1 MVVFQEILWLRW
13 IVSQQLNNLKVKMMI
28 NRRKVLQSLASLPFA
43 GSLFGTNS
51 LSAQT
56 NSAAVVSSLR
66 RDFFKELGLRTFINA
81 AGTYTSM
88 TGSLMPKEVVEAI
101 NYGAN
106 EYVNL
111 DDLQDK
117 VGERIAELLGC
128 EYATVSSGCFG
139 AMSIGM
145 AGILTGKDPKKVKQL
160 PNTEGMKNEVIMQE
174 SHSIGYAQALTNV
187 GAKVVRVKTA
197 KQLEKAITD
206 KTCMLWFLNAHTDRG
221 EIKWEE
227 FIDLGKKHNIPTFID
242 CAADVPPVENLFRF
256 TKMGF
261 DLVAFSGGKGLRGP
275 QSAGLLLGKK
285 EYIEAARMHTPPR
298 GETIGRGMK
307 VNKEEVLGM
316 LAALELYLE
325 KDHRKEW
332 EMWESQIQLIS
343 DSANSVVGVETEIHV
358 PPYANHVPS
367 LRIRWDEKKVKITPN
382 EVRKQLTEGHP
393 SIQTVGDSK
402 SVGMT
407 TWMMVPGQERIVAK
421 RVKEILSSAT

>member
-1 MVVFQEILWLRW
+1 
-13 IVSQQLNNLKVKMMI
+13 MI
-28 NRRKVLQSLASLPFA
+28 NRRKVLQSLASIPFA
-43 GSLFGTNS
+43 GGLFGIKT
-51 LSAQT
+51 LSAQSKPELLAS
-56 NSAAVVSSLR
+56 NLR
-66 RDFFKELGLRTFINA
+66 RNFFKELGLRTFINA

-101 NYGAN
+101 SYSAD

-117 VGERIAELLGC
+117 VGERIAELLEC

-145 AGILTGKDPKKVKQL
+145 AGVITGKDPKKVKQL
-160 PNTEGMKNEVIMQE
+160 PNTNGMKNEVIMQE

-187 GAKVVRVKTA
+187 GAKIVKVKTA
-197 KQLEKAITD
+197 KQLENAISN

-227 FIDLGKKHNIPTFID
+227 FISLGKKYKIPTFID

-275 QSAGLLLGKK
+275 QSAGLLLGKR

-298 GETIGRGMK
+298 GETIARGMK

-325 KDHRKEW
+325 KDHNKEW
-332 EMWESQIQLIS
+332 EMWESQIKLIS
-343 DSANSVVGVETEIHV
+343 DSASSVKGVETEIHV
-358 PPYANHVPS
+358 PKYANHVPS
-367 LRIRWDEKKVKITPN
+367 LRIRWNEKKVKISPN
-382 EVRKQLTEGHP
+382 EVRKQLSEGHP
-393 SIQTVGDSK
+393 SIQTVGDST
-402 SVGMT
+402 SLGIT

-421 RVKEILSSAT
+421 RIKEILSSVI

>member
-1 MVVFQEILWLRW
+1 
-13 IVSQQLNNLKVKMMI
+13 MI
-28 NRRKVLQSLASLPFA
+28 NRRKVIQSLATLPFA

-51 LSAQT
+51 LSAQPST
-56 NSAAVVSSLR
+56 AAVVSSMR
-66 RDFFKELGLRTFINA
+66 RDFFKELGLKTFINA

-88 TGSLMPKEVVEAI
+88 TGSLMPKEVIEAI
-101 NYGAN
+101 SYGAT

-117 VGERIAELLGC
+117 VGERIAELLDC

-145 AGILTGKDPKKVKQL
+145 AGILSGMDPEKVKQL
-160 PNTEGMKNEVIMQE
+160 PNTDGMKNEVIIQE
-174 SHSIGYAQALTNV
+174 SHTIGYAQALTNV
-187 GAKVVRVKTA
+187 GAKVIKIKTA
-197 KQLEKAITD
+197 RQLEKAINE
-206 KTCMLWFLNAHTDRG
+206 KTAMLWFLNAHTDQG

-227 FIDLGKKHNIPTFID
+227 FIALGKKHNIPTFID

-275 QSAGLLLGKK
+275 QSAGLLLGKRK
-285 EYIEAARMHTPPR
+285 YIEAARMHTPPR

-316 LAALELYLE
+316 LAALELYLQ
-325 KDHRKEW
+325 KDHAKEW

-343 DSANSVVGVETEIHV
+343 DSATSIEGVSTEIHV
-358 PPYANHVPS
+358 PKYANHVPS

-382 EVRKQLTEGHP
+382 EVRKQLSEGHP
-393 SIQTVGDSK
+393 SIQTVGDAE

-421 RVKEILSSAT
+421 RVKEILSSAV

>member
-1 MVVFQEILWLRW
+1 
-13 IVSQQLNNLKVKMMI
+13 MI
-28 NRRKVLQSLASLPFA
+28 NRRKVLQSLATLPFA
-43 GSLFGTNS
+43 GSLLGPQS
-51 LSAQT
+51 LSAQSKT
-56 NSAAVVSSLR
+56 AAVVSSLR

-88 TGSLMPKEVVEAI
+88 TGSLMPKEVIEAI
-101 NYGAN
+101 SYGAT

-117 VGERIAELLGC
+117 VGERIAELLEC

-160 PNTEGMKNEVIMQE
+160 PNTDGMKNEVIIQE
-174 SHSIGYAQALTNV
+174 SHTIGYAQALTNV
-187 GAKVVRVKTA
+187 GAKVVKVKTA

-227 FIDLGKKHNIPTFID
+227 FVALGKKHNIPTFID

-256 TKMGF
+256 TKIGF

-275 QSAGLLLGKK
+275 QSAGLLLGKR

-325 KDHRKEW
+325 KDHDKEW
-332 EMWESQIQLIS
+332 EIWESQIQLIS
-343 DSANSVVGVETEIHV
+343 DSATSIAGVETEIHV

-367 LRIRWDEKKVKITPN
+367 LRIRWDEKKVKISPN
-382 EVRKQLTEGHP
+382 EVRKELAEGHP

-402 SVGMT
+402 SVGIT

-421 RVKEILSSAT
+421 RLKEILSSAV